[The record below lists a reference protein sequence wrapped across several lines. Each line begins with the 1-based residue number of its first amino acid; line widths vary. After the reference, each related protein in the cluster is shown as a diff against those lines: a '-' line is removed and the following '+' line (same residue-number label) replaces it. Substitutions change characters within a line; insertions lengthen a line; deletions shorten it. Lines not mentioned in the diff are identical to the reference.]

1 MSVQTIL
8 NLGDDQTV
16 NQYQILFPAGI
27 PGVGDATNICL
38 RMDTTFT
45 APAQT
50 MNKYDI
56 WHKGI
61 KVPKTGTVTETD
73 KAFPIEVRL
82 DQNGAVYKAFDKWK
96 NNCYDFT
103 NRTALLESQT
113 RTTMLVQLT
122 DTQENVM
129 MTWTFTGVKIFELTP
144 PSLDNATG
152 DPARVTIGFIYADFS
167 VA

>member
-45 APAQT
+45 APPET
-50 MNKYDI
+50 SSKYDI
-56 WHKGI
+56 FHKGV
-61 KVPKTGTVTETD
+61 KVSKTGTVTETD
-73 KAFPIEVRL
+73 KSFTVEVRL
-82 DQNGAVYKAFDKWK
+82 DQKGDVYRALDKWK
-96 NNCYDFT
+96 KNCYDSS
-103 NRTALLESQT
+103 NGTALPEAMT

-129 MTWTFTGVKIFELTP
+129 MTWTFTGVKIYELTP
-144 PSLDNATG
+144 PTLDNTNG
-152 DPARVTIGFIYADFS
+152 DPARITIGFIYADKQIS
-167 VA
+167 